1 MQRLLTGVRVLGKK
15 SLYRDF
21 NVFFLNHFGCV
32 KDFDFERLAFCGE
45 VHNNPL
51 GNVARVSWFSR
62 TQLNSKYIRVRR
74 VCDLH
79 TSLLPENIV
88 PHKDNTR

>member
-21 NVFFLNHFGCV
+21 NVFFLNHFRCV
-32 KDFDFERLAFCGE
+32 KNFDFEGLAFGGK

-51 GNVARVSWFSR
+51 GNVSRVTWLSH
-62 TQLNSKYIRVRR
+62 TQLDSKYIRVRR

-88 PHKDNTR
+88 PHMDNTR